1 MSVPKFSFHPQSHVQ
16 MVDLGSDPRK
26 HKLKNRKS
34 TTEKRKI
41 AQKRVNSGEDTLR
54 NQVQCT

>member
-1 MSVPKFSFHPQSHVQ
+1 
-16 MVDLGSDPRK
+16 MVDLGNDPRK
-26 HKLKNRKS
+26 HKLKGRKS
-34 TTEKRKI
+34 TTEERKI